1 MKKALVPMVALLMM
15 GLTWAQSS
23 VELYGIADFW
33 VGHAK
38 GGTGAKS
45 GSGGLAASRWGIK
58 GTEDLGGGLSAGFVL
73 EQVFDLASG
82 ANTGGFNRQSY
93 LSMAGEFGEIRLGN
107 ALTPLDDLSG
117 NANSGYDSI
126 LAAISGVWVGF
137 NANPKRLFYYATP
150 ERAGI
155 GAAVSRSLNGING
168 EEVTSLRVNYT
179 EGPLYTG
186 LAYQT
191 DRQSSPGLN
200 VRHVLINGSY
210 DLGEVKLMASARS
223 VTHPDSGADK
233 SREYQ
238 IGLDVPISEVLTL
251 STGYARSIDR
261 NAGLVVDNRRGYG
274 LLMAY
279 TMSKRTTIYGGLQLS
294 SAKSADTTDGLV
306 VAGINHKF

>member
-1 MKKALVPMVALLMM
+1 MKKALVAVAVLSMM
-15 GLTWAQSS
+15 SLTWAQSS
-23 VELYGIADFW
+23 VDLYGIADFW
-33 VGHAK
+33 VGQAK
-38 GGTGAKS
+38 GGGAKS

-82 ANTGGFNRQSY
+82 ASTDGFNRQSY
-93 LSMAGEFGEIRLGN
+93 VSLAGEFGEIRLGN
-107 ALTPLDDLSG
+107 VLTPLDDLNG

-137 NANPKRLFYYATP
+137 NTNPKRLFYYATP
-150 ERAGI
+150 EWAGM
-155 GAAVSRSLNGING
+155 GAAVSRSLNGSSNA
-168 EEVTSLRVNYT
+168 EVTSFRLNYT
-179 EGPLYTG
+179 EGPLYAG

-200 VRHVLINGSY
+200 VRHVFVNGSY
-210 DLGEVKLMASARS
+210 DLGAVKLLASARS

-238 IGLDVPISEVLTL
+238 IGVDVPISEALAL

-261 NAGLVVDNRRGYG
+261 SAGLEVANRRGYG

-279 TMSKRTTIYGGLQLS
+279 TMSKRTTVYGGLQLS
-294 SAKSADTTDGLV
+294 TEKIADTTDGLV
-306 VAGINHKF
+306 AAGINHKF